1 MKNYSNFAL
10 SAFLMVTFAVT
21 SCSDDQVSDP
31 VPTKASIYERLGGT
45 TMVAD
50 PNNVGQMIEKGR
62 LSYRTVVNRTIG
74 LIVADIQANN
84 QGNLSA
90 HFAPILAETG
100 TTQST
105 SIAVLSDSLT
115 DFFSFNTGGTNAVN
129 TYNGKSMVA
138 AHNPTTYA
146 RMGAKSNN
154 ANYTRFVGFIGQA
167 ANEAGVATG
176 TELYVDIVAV
186 LESLRTSIVQS

>member
-1 MKNYSNFAL
+1 MKHVSKFTVAVLLIAGFAI
-10 SAFLMVTFAVT
+10 S
-21 SCSDDQVSDP
+21 SCTEKDEP
-31 VPTKASIYERLGGT
+31 VVVAKASIYERLGGT

-50 PNNVGQMIEKGR
+50 PNNPNQMIEKGR

-100 TTQST
+100 ATQTT
-105 SIAVLSDSLT
+105 SIANLSDSLT

-129 TYNGKSMVA
+129 AYSGKNMVA
-138 AHNPTTYA
+138 AHNPATYA

-154 ANYTRFVGFIGQA
+154 TNYTRFVGFIGQA

-186 LESLRTSIVQS
+186 LESLRTSIVQI